1 MGSLDTIAFGET
13 SKLPNWNHASTLY
26 LAPCLESRHSLFFSH
41 NFPAF
46 LVELPSLLG
55 GCTGRLPEVTGAIR
69 NLFFCAV
76 LEAVQLQSIGVTL
89 YGVTKRN
96 VKIQAIALGF
106 LGIRIRMEL
115 TLVAYQA
122 SGHVKWSVS

>member
-1 MGSLDTIAFGET
+1 MQALHILRHVWNLAIA
-13 SKLPNWNHASTLY
+13 
-26 LAPCLESRHSLFFSH
+26 LFFPH

-46 LVELPSLLG
+46 LVELLSLSG

-106 LGIRIRMEL
+106 LCIRIRMEL